1 MKKKIAVL
9 GVLTRMSIYK
19 IIMVMLFLGI
29 TQVAFV
35 YLKIKQCIREGVAE
49 QYIFVD
55 YMDHKFLLVTFLISF
70 LLINLI
76 LYWTYREQR
85 GVCTAF
91 LYKRTGFGRNQKFV
105 LNMLYAWFCYFL
117 LYGWQLAIGRIIE
130 WMVRSM
136 TIQEGTSLYQY
147 VRGVEFTDLMR
158 GIVGMDVIML
168 VTGLLFLGV
177 MSMEVAKSEWLG
189 RPPVGII
196 LIFVWYAVT
205 YVERSYSYWMCDV
218 LTVGLL
224 LLILYFILR
233 SLKRWKQE
241 KNTWENEERE

>member
-1 MKKKIAVL
+1 MKKKIAIL
-9 GVLTRMSIYK
+9 GVITQISIYK
-19 IIMVMLFLGI
+19 IIMVLLFLGI

-35 YLKIKQCIREGVAE
+35 YMKIKQCIREDVAD

-55 YMDHKFLLVTFLISF
+55 YMDNKFLLITFLLSF

-76 LYWTYREQR
+76 LYWTYREER
-85 GVCTAF
+85 GVRTEYF
-91 LYKRTGFGRNQKFV
+91 YRRTGFRRNQKFV
-105 LNMLYAWFCYFL
+105 INLLYAWFCYFL
-117 LYGWQLAIGRIIE
+117 LYGWQLAIARVIE
-130 WMVRSM
+130 WMVWSL
-136 TIQEGTSLYQY
+136 TEQEGTSLYQY
-147 VRGVEFTDLMR
+147 VRGVEFTDLLR

-168 VTGLLFLGV
+168 VTGALFLGL
-177 MSMEVAKSEWLG
+177 MSMEVAKSEWRS